1 MAKVAKKPTR
11 KLRKP
16 TINVSKM
23 FLLLAEQQ
31 QTVIEELVYTT
42 PSHAWR
48 DMTTLRHR
56 ANQLVHELKE
66 IVEKQ

>member
-1 MAKVAKKPTR
+1 MAKVAKKPVR

-23 FLLLAEQQ
+23 FLLLAEQMQ
-31 QTVIEELVYTT
+31 AIIEELVYTT
-42 PSHAWR
+42 PSHTWH
-48 DMTTLRHR
+48 DMTILRHR
-56 ANQLVHELKE
+56 ANQLVHELRE

>member
-1 MAKVAKKPTR
+1 MAKKPMR

-16 TINVSKM
+16 TINVPKM

-31 QTVIEELVYTT
+31 QAIIEEMVCTT

-48 DMTTLRHR
+48 DMKAMHYR
-56 ANQLVHELKE
+56 ANQLVCELRE